1 MTAEM
6 WSSLLSVFGSLAG
19 AFLAVVASNKLV
31 EWRLKQL
38 EAKVNKHNNVI
49 ERVYHIEGDIKE
61 VKGDIAHHRKYHPI
75 KPA

>member
-6 WSSLLSVFGSLAG
+6 WSSLLSGFGPLAG

-49 ERVYHIEGDIKE
+49 ERVYHIEGEIKE
-61 VKGDIAHHRKYHPI
+61 VRNDITDLRKYHPI
-75 KPA
+75 KPS

>member
-19 AFLAVVASNKLV
+19 AFIAVIASNKLV

-38 EAKVNKHNNVI
+38 EAKVDKHNTVI
-49 ERVYHIEGDIKE
+49 ERVYRIEGDIKE
-61 VKGDIAHHRKYHPI
+61 VRSDIADLRKYHPI
-75 KPA
+75 KPS